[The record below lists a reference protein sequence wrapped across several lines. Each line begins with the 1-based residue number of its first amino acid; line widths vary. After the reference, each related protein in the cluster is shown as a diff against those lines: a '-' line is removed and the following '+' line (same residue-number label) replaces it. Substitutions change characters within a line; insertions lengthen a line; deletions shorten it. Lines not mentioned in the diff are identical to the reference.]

1 MTDTKT
7 LQPAIIRIDD
17 MADPAISPE
26 LAAARHGPA
35 DWPDHMTAAEVLARA
50 AAETGLDD
58 FGPDTGFRERLAV
71 ILQALDEDAGLTR
84 GGRITILQGAVRV
97 MANRLRIE
105 DLVKRHPEILE
116 IPIER
121 PIFIAGLPR
130 SGTTHLVN
138 WLARDDR
145 LHSLTLWESEEPVPA
160 VELTRDEI
168 AQGRV
173 DPRLARSAAVWG
185 EFGRLLPHMAAMH
198 EMAATDIHEDN
209 ELMFMDMNCYNW
221 EFQSRLPRWIDHYLT
236 HDRTVSYAYEK
247 KVLQV
252 IAWYRGDKGADPGR
266 ANRRW
271 LLKSPQHMENLAAI
285 KAVFPDATM
294 VITHRDPV
302 DVLRS
307 LTTMLGYS
315 DRIRRD
321 PTDPHGLARH
331 WADRIERLL
340 RECVAQ
346 REVWGPDQSIDVLFH
361 DYMADQEGMARRIYA
376 LAGLDLPPETEARL
390 RGYLAENPRH
400 AAGKVVYDLEG
411 TFGTAVA
418 ALRER
423 FAFYYDR
430 FPVKQEG

>member
-1 MTDTKT
+1 MT
-7 LQPAIIRIDD
+7 AEIRSGEIRIAD
-17 MADPAISPE
+17 MANPVITPE
-26 LAAARHGPA
+26 LAAAREGPA
-35 DWPDHMTAAEVLARA
+35 DFPDRMSADDVLARA
-50 AAETGLDD
+50 QAETGLSD
-58 FGPDTGFRERLAV
+58 FGPETGFRERLAV
-71 ILQALDEDAGLTR
+71 TLQSLDEDAGLTR

-116 IPIER
+116 IPIEK

-138 WLARDDR
+138 WLARDER
-145 LHSLTLWESEEPVPA
+145 LNSLTLWESEEPVPS
-160 VELTRDEI
+160 VEVAPGE
-168 AQGRV
+168 V
-173 DPRLARSAAVWG
+173 DPRLARSAATWG
-185 EFGRLLPHMAAMH
+185 AFGRLLPHMAAMH

-209 ELMFMDMNCYNW
+209 ELMFMDLNCYNW
-221 EFQSRLPRWIDHYLT
+221 EFQSRLPRWIDYYLS
-236 HDRTVSYAYEK
+236 HDRTGSYAYEK

-252 IAWYRGDKGADPGR
+252 ISWYRGGAGK
-266 ANRRW
+266 RRW

-294 VITHRDPV
+294 VVTHRDPV

-321 PTDPHGLARH
+321 PVDPPALARL

-346 REVWGPDQSIDVLFH
+346 RESWGPEQSVDVLFH
-361 DYMADQEGMARRIYA
+361 EYMADQEGMARRIYG
-376 LAGLDLPPETEARL
+376 LAGLDLPPETEAKL
-390 RGYLAENPRH
+390 TGYLTENPRH
-400 AAGKVVYDLEG
+400 AHGKVIYDLEG
-411 TFGTAVA
+411 VFGVDVA

-423 FAFYYDR
+423 FAFYYNR
-430 FPVKQEG
+430 FPVKQEN